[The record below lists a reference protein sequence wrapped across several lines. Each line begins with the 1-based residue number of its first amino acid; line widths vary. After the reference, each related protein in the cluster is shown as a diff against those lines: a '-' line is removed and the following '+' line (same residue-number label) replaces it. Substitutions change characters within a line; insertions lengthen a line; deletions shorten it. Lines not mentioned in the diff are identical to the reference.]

1 MMLRSVFFVLS
12 AALLAGAQE
21 TPNVFTSAPP
31 DIEKALRER
40 VSGYYQAYVDG
51 KFRQAEQYIAEDTK
65 DIFFNQEKHKI
76 RGFEIIKVNWDDS
89 FKKASVVTLVQTN
102 IVMRG
107 QTIPANAPMATRW
120 KLEDGKWC
128 YYVDPSLGRETP
140 VGIMKPGAGNR
151 EGMKVEDMLRDP
163 GIILNQVKVNK
174 DKFLVHSWEKSADTV
189 VVTNGMSGSI
199 TLDFQTES
207 IKGLT
212 VKVEKKELG
221 PGETSKI
228 EIVYDPDNPAAKPTL
243 KSTLR
248 IEPLNMVKVLP
259 IVFDIPEEIK
269 KQLPQQ

>member
-1 MMLRSVFFVLS
+1 MLRPVLVLLS
-12 AALLAGAQE
+12 AALFAGAQE
-21 TPNVFTSAPP
+21 TPNVFTGAAP
-31 DIEKALRER
+31 DIEKALRDR
-40 VSGYYQAYVDG
+40 VAGYYQAYVDG
-51 KFRQAEQYIAEDTK
+51 KFRQAEQFIAEDTK
-65 DIFFNQEKHKI
+65 DTFFNQEKHKI
-76 RGFEIIKVNWDDS
+76 RGYEIVKINWDDS
-89 FKKASVVTLVQTN
+89 YKKASVVTLVQTN

-107 QTIPANAPMATRW
+107 QSIPANAPMATRW

-151 EGMKVEDMLRDP
+151 TGMKIDDILKDP

-174 DKFLVHSWEKSADTV
+174 DKFLVHSWEKSADTI

-199 TLDFQTES
+199 TLDFQTET

-212 VKVEKKELG
+212 FKVEKKELG

-228 EIVYDPDNPAAKPTL
+228 ELIYDPENQAAKPTL
-243 KSTLR
+243 KATLR
-248 IEPLNMVKVLP
+248 IEPLAMAKIIP

-269 KQLPQQ
+269 KQLPKK